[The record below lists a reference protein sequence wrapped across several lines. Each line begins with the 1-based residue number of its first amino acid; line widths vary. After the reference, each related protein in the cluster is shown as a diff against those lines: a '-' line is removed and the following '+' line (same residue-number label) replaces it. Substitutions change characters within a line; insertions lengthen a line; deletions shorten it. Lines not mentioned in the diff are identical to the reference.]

1 MGADMMH
8 TTLTRA
14 PGKIHVSLL
23 NTALATLALFAVGC
37 AVAPSM
43 QDVEVV
49 TDDTHVVYGSVDVF
63 SAQGKPQDWGSGW
76 TGHNYF
82 YVTILP
88 AGSTE
93 AITYRLDDDGMFY
106 WALEPGDYSLLGYH
120 WSKDQTWRTGH
131 FGAEFSVPA
140 TGEGT
145 YLGSIELRSIRVGLV
160 PFVKDRFDEMAAR
173 YDARFPQRKGTSVSR
188 LIEMPGTLG
197 TVADFRHQCHEDWGI
212 ECTDRFSGVTPV
224 SPECKKTGFP
234 MTPSLQPTFRWQASS
249 RDDVSYDLVL
259 HEAASYSIGGA
270 LVNSYMRGHRIAYVE
285 DLDEPYWTPEIAL
298 RPDTRYFWSVR
309 MREGETVSGWSTQS
323 HFTFALIAWS
333 SGYGNWFQ
341 FRTS

>member
-1 MGADMMH
+1 MIRY
-8 TTLTRA
+8 TRTRA
-14 PGKIHVSLL
+14 SGKSNASRLCTGLAAVALL
-23 NTALATLALFAVGC
+23 LAGC
-37 AVAPSM
+37 ATAPSM
-43 QDVEVV
+43 QDVDIV
-49 TDDTHVVYGSVDVF
+49 TADTRIVYGSVDVF
-63 SAQGKPQDWGSGW
+63 SAKGKLHDWGVGW

-106 WALEPGDYSLLGYH
+106 WALEPGDYSLLGYY
-120 WSKDQTWRTGH
+120 WQKDQTWRTGR
-131 FGAEFSVPA
+131 FGADFTVPA
-140 TGEGT
+140 AGADQ

-160 PFVKDRFDEMAAR
+160 PIVKDRYDEMAAR
-173 YDARFPQRKGTSVSR
+173 YGAKFPQRKGTSVSK
-188 LIEMPGTLG
+188 LIEMPGELG
-197 TVADFRHQCHEDWGI
+197 TVADYRHQCHDAWGI

-234 MTPSLQPTFRWQASS
+234 VTPGLQPTFRWQASS
-249 RDDVSYDLVL
+249 RDEVTYDLVL
-259 HEAASYSIGGA
+259 YEAASYSVGA
-270 LVNSYMRGHRIAYVE
+270 AIKNSYMRGHRVAYVE
-285 DLDEPYWTPEIAL
+285 GLDTPSWTPESAL

-309 MREGETVSGWSTQS
+309 MREGDTVSGWSTQS

-333 SGYGNWFQ
+333 SGSGNWFQ